1 MDQQQTQITVVQNEN
16 EQLEEQVAPI
26 ASKHVYMK
34 FNLVESDISFFSSWL
49 NSQIKFVSKIES
61 PL

>member
-34 FNLVESDISFFSSWL
+34 FNLVESDISFFRSWL